1 MPALC
6 ICRAHRLELEELQ
19 ARVDQLAQKL
29 VVSYGGDYRWQ
40 GDRVRYHRSGG
51 IDAEIHCQGE
61 ELRIEVTLG
70 PLARLLSGTIE
81 RELNEALDR
90 YLQPS

>member
-1 MPALC
+1 
-6 ICRAHRLELEELQ
+6 
-19 ARVDQLAQKL
+19 
-29 VVSYGGDYRWQ
+29 
-40 GDRVRYHRSGG
+40 VRYHRSGG